1 MSKVIA
7 IGEALIDFIP
17 TVKGQELKN
26 VESFTRVPGG
36 APLNVVSAVC
46 KLGGDGIMLTK
57 LGQDAFGDIIIDTV
71 KPLGVDISRILRTSK
86 ANTALAFVSLKE
98 NGERDFSFYRNP
110 SADMLLAEEEIVED
124 DFKPGDI
131 LHFCSVSLIDAPI
144 KNAHRKAIEFAK
156 NNNCIVSFDPNIRLP
171 LWESPEKCRECS
183 VSLID
188 APIKNAHRKA
198 IEFAKNNNCIV
209 SFDPNIRLPLWE
221 SPEKCREAILEF
233 LPLANI
239 VKVSDEE
246 LEFITGIKDEKE
258 AINSL
263 FVGSVNVVIYTKGV
277 NGAEFITSN
286 NKYFAPSY
294 KVEVE
299 DTTGAGDSFIG
310 AILYKISSQNITL
323 DDLVSLDKNIVE
335 NILDFANRTAAITV
349 SRKGAIGAL
358 PTFEEIEKMLCK

>member
-1 MSKVIA
+1 MSKIIA

-131 LHFCSVSLIDAPI
+131 LHF
-144 KNAHRKAIEFAK
+144 
-156 NNNCIVSFDPNIRLP
+156 
-171 LWESPEKCRECS
+171 CS

-358 PTFEEIEKMLCK
+358 PTFEEVEKMLCK

>member
-26 VESFTRVPGG
+26 VESFIRVPGG

-131 LHFCSVSLIDAPI
+131 LHF
-144 KNAHRKAIEFAK
+144 
-156 NNNCIVSFDPNIRLP
+156 
-171 LWESPEKCRECS
+171 CS

-358 PTFEEIEKMLCK
+358 PTFEEVEKMLCK